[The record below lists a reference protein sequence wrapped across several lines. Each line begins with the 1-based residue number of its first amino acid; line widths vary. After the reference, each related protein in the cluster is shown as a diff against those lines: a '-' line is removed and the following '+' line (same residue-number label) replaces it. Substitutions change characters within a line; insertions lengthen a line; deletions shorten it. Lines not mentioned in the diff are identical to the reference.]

1 MKAIYKRELKA
12 YFTSPLAYVFIA
24 VFFLFEGIAFT
35 EIYSAGVADVT
46 GVFFHLLTMLAMIF
60 LTPVLTMRLLSE
72 DRRQK
77 VDQALLTAPVG
88 ITGIVLGK
96 FLAAFTVFALAFAP
110 TVIFQIIVS
119 ALATSVNWLFYLNAL
134 LGVLLTGAALISI
147 GLVISSLTES
157 QAISCILTIT
167 AYVSLFAI
175 TYIAELTGQKFIIAA
190 AEYLAIF
197 DVFSRF
203 GDSVFHIP
211 DVAYL
216 LSVTALFIFLSVRAV
231 ERRRWA

>member
-12 YFTSPLAYVFIA
+12 YFTSPVAYIFIA

-35 EIYSAGVADVT
+35 GIYSNGTADVR
-46 GVFFHLLTMLAMIF
+46 GVFFHLLTMLGMIF

-96 FLAAFTVFALAFAP
+96 FLASYTVFALAFVP
-110 TVIFQIIVS
+110 TIIFQITVS
-119 ALATSVNWLFYLNAL
+119 ALVPSVNWLFYLNAL

-147 GLVISSLTES
+147 GLMISSLTES

-167 AYVSLFAI
+167 AFVSLFAI
-175 TYIAELTGQKFIIAA
+175 TYIAGLTGQKFIIAA

-197 DVFSRF
+197 DNLYRFS
-203 GDSVFHIP
+203 DSIFHIV

-216 LSVTALFIFLSVRAV
+216 LSVTALFIFLTVRNV